1 MKKFYILVGV
11 FVGVMT
17 SALFVYALEENT
29 STRRIPDVGNVIKRQ
44 ADSIRGKINEIR
56 ANFKTETT
64 DERQELKTDTRN
76 LRENLK
82 TPRMELEQKR
92 EEFLEKIRIERDG
105 LKDKIMEK
113 REDLKDRLNKI
124 KNQRKREIVE
134 RIDKSMDELNESM
147 VNHFT
152 QVLDKIEDV
161 LKRAGEKVDM
171 ANERGVD
178 VSSIEPLINEAIKAI
193 GQAREAVSFQAGK
206 TYTIEIV
213 DEEGLKNKVG
223 EARQS
228 LRNDL
233 KVVQDTIKNAHEAV
247 RNIIIALSRIQNPTP
262 TSLPQASP
270 SVSVEPDLSQ

>member
-134 RIDKSMDELNESM
+134 RIDKSMDELNERM